1 MILLVRSNSH
11 SSSVVVV
18 RAHRSLDR
26 PLKHIFV
33 SIWKPRSTL
42 SHHWIVEISSRHTSL
57 LFVSKKNKNL
67 FARSPL
73 FFRLCL
79 HPLSPPPL
87 KALKDRIT
95 LGHAILGWRRHDF
108 SPRHDVKLGALS
120 GVSHPSWVFIRSTW
134 DSFFFLTEIRG
145 GKLLFVLID
154 KLMRRAG
161 GGRGNEVKQREREH

>member
-1 MILLVRSNSH
+1 MDRRDFLSAHFSVICVKKKQKLVRS
-11 SSSVVVV
+11 VT
-18 RAHRSLDR
+18 
-26 PLKHIFV
+26 PF
-33 SIWKPRSTL
+33 
-42 SHHWIVEISSRHTSL
+42 
-57 LFVSKKNKNL
+57 F
-67 FARSPL
+67 SPL
-73 FFRLCL
+73 SS
-79 HPLSPPPL
+79 PLVPPPL